1 MLEHDIEKKLVHE
14 VKSVAGIAPK
24 LTCPGMAG
32 MPDRLVL
39 LPHGRCAFVEL
50 KAPGKLPRPLQLK
63 RHEQLR
69 ALGFKVFVLDNV
81 EDIPEVINAI

>member
-1 MLEHDIEKKLVHE
+1 
-14 VKSVAGIAPK
+14 
-24 LTCPGMAG
+24 